1 MTNTITTEPINTLLI
16 PVEELPPGSLGAI
29 RRQVT
34 ENLFNIVSTQLKV
47 SRDTLIARDI
57 RPQSDLDW
65 GSGAA
70 AAEFTDSEVTTEIWN
85 ITTDTAVTGYAK
97 MITAASTI
105 MEDQRW
111 IAIYGLRDMKSCF
124 ATIVTQAITLFKI
137 TVGNSVKAIWDTSKI
152 LAYKNNPIGICPSP
166 IIIPQNTQFQFEGY
180 ILNTST
186 VCWVSLEG
194 VVVEPKG
201 KAISP

>member
-1 MTNTITTEPINTLLI
+1 MNGLGKAINTLLI

-34 ENLFNIVSTQLKV
+34 ENLLTLASQQMKM
-47 SRDTLIARDI
+47 SRDNLVARDI

-85 ITTDTAVTGYAK
+85 ITTDTAATGYCK
-97 MITAASTI
+97 MITSASTV
-105 MEDQRW
+105 MADQRW

-124 ATIVTQAITLFKI
+124 ATMVTQAMTLFKI
-137 TVGNSVKAIWDTSKI
+137 TVGNSTKAIWDTSK
-152 LAYKNNPIGICPSP
+152 LLCYVKNPIGICPSP

-194 VVVEPKG
+194 VVVEPRG
-201 KAISP
+201 KVISP

>member
-1 MTNTITTEPINTLLI
+1 MANAINEAINTLLI

-34 ENLFNIVSTQLKV
+34 ENLLTMAATQLKV
-47 SRDTLIARDI
+47 SRDTLVARDI

-85 ITTDTAVTGYAK
+85 ITTDTAATGYAK
-97 MITAASTI
+97 MITGASTV
-105 MEDQRW
+105 MADQRW
-111 IAIYGLRDMKSCF
+111 VAIYGIRDMKSCF
-124 ATIVTQAITLFKI
+124 ATQVTQAITLFKI

-152 LAYKNNPIGICPSP
+152 LCYKNNAIGICPSP
-166 IIIPQNTQFQFEGY
+166 IVIPQNTQFQFDGY
-180 ILNTST
+180 ILAVST

-194 VVVEPKG
+194 VVVEPRG
-201 KAISP
+201 KVISP